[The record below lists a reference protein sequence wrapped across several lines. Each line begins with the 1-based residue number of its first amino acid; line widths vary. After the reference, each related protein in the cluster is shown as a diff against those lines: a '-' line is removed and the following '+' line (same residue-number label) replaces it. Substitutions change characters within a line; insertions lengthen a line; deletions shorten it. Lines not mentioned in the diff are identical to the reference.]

1 MTAMT
6 RSIRDRRA
14 ALAGLVAL
22 LLPLSVAPVQAQAG
36 VGSEGTFLIRG
47 GSVWTPN
54 GQLMQADVLIRDGM
68 IAQVGTIGPVAGAQE
83 IDARGKRV
91 YPGMWDSF
99 TPVGLAEIGGIATM
113 NLRSELGDFNPND
126 RAIVAIN
133 VESEMIAITRSTGVT
148 NVVTAPSG
156 GILSG
161 QAAVL
166 HMSGWTWEDMAANA
180 AAAYIIN
187 YPRSGGG
194 GRGGGFS
201 PSPDQAR
208 SAAERAT
215 QQVNGLKEFLRT
227 AKVYDEA
234 RSAGSQ
240 DFDLKLESMRPLV
253 RGDEPALVAADREEE
268 IRGAVALADSFGL
281 RIAISGGD
289 EAWKV
294 ADLLARRNVPVIL
307 GSIQSTPA
315 ADAPYDAIYAQPGVL
330 VRAGVKIAFSTGGA
344 STARHVPFHAALATA
359 YGLAPDAA
367 MNALTIW
374 PAEIFGVGDQLGS
387 VEAGKI
393 ANLFI
398 ADGDPLDIRT
408 DVSAIFIKGRSVPL
422 DDRHTRLY
430 EKWRGRPKGDGGG

>member
-1 MTAMT
+1 MTTT
-6 RSIRDRRA
+6 RRTRNR
-14 ALAGLVAL
+14 LAVPVGLVAL
-22 LLPLSVAPVQAQAG
+22 LLSLPAAPLAAQAG
-36 VGSEGTFLIRG
+36 VGTAGTFVLRG

-54 GQLMQADVLIRDGM
+54 GQLMQADVLIRDGR
-68 IAQVGTIGPVAGAQE
+68 IESVGSVGPVAGAEE

-113 NLRSELGDFNPND
+113 NMRSELGDFNPND

-148 NVVTAPSG
+148 NVLTAPSG
-156 GILSG
+156 GIMSG

-166 HMSGWTWEDMAANA
+166 HMAGWTWEDMAANPS
-180 AAAYIIN
+180 AAYIIN
-187 YPRSGGG
+187 YPRSGG

-208 SAAERAT
+208 SASERTT
-215 QQVNGLKEFLRT
+215 QQLNSLKDMLRT
-227 AKVYDEA
+227 AKTYEEA
-234 RSAGSQ
+234 RAAGSQ

-253 RGDEPALVAADREEE
+253 RGDKLALVAADREDE
-268 IRGAVALADSFGL
+268 IRGALALADSFGL
-281 RIAISGGD
+281 MVAISGGD

-294 ADLLARRNVPVIL
+294 ADLLARKNVPVIL
-307 GSIQSTPA
+307 GSLQSTPA
-315 ADAPYDAIYAQPGVL
+315 PDAPYDAIYAQPGVL
-330 VRAGVKIAFSTGGA
+330 YRAGVKIAFSTGAA
-344 STARHVPFHAALATA
+344 SNARHVPYHAALATA
-359 YGLAPDAA
+359 YGLPPDAA

-393 ANLFI
+393 ANVFI

-408 DVSAIFIKGRSVPL
+408 HVSAIFIKGRNVPL

-430 EKWRGRPKGDGGG
+430 EKWKARPKGGGG

>member
-1 MTAMT
+1 MMRA
-6 RSIRDRRA
+6 RGVRNGWAAAAVVA
-14 ALAGLVAL
+14 ALLS
-22 LLPLSVAPVQAQAG
+22 LPTASQARAQEG
-36 VGSEGTFLIRG
+36 VGTAGTFLIRG

-54 GQLMQADVLIRDGM
+54 GQLMQADVLIRDGR
-68 IAQVGTIGPVAGAQE
+68 IESVGTLGPIAGAQE

-113 NLRSELGDFNPND
+113 NMRSELGDFNPND

-148 NVVTAPSG
+148 NVLTAPSG
-156 GILSG
+156 GIMSG

-180 AAAYIIN
+180 SAAYIIN
-187 YPRSGGG
+187 YPRAGGG
-194 GRGGGFS
+194 GRGGGGFT
-201 PSPDQAR
+201 PSPDQTR
-208 SAAERAT
+208 AASERTT
-215 QQVNGLKEFLRT
+215 QQVNSLKDMIRT
-227 AKVYDEA
+227 AKAYDEA
-234 RSAGSQ
+234 RSAGST

-253 RGDEPALVAADREEE
+253 RGEKLALVAADREEE

-281 RIAISGGD
+281 KVAIEGGD

-294 ADLLARRNVPVIL
+294 ADLLARRNVPVVL
-307 GSIQSTPA
+307 GSLQSTPA

-330 VRAGVKIAFSTGGA
+330 YRAGVKIAFSTGAA
-344 STARHVPFHAALATA
+344 SNARHVPYHAALAEA
-359 YGLAPDAA
+359 YGLPADAA

-408 DVSAIFIKGRSVPL
+408 HVSAIFIKGRNVPL

-430 EKWRGRPKGDGGG
+430 EKWNGRPKGGG